1 MSEPGIPAT
10 DEDLAAACQG
20 GDYAAF
26 EELYQRWHRPMLS
39 YLHQITRDYDEAACV
54 AQDVFLRVFEH
65 IGRFD
70 NQRRFSTW
78 LYTVAR
84 NIAMDRLSARSRR
97 TMASL
102 DDLDAEDRRLPEPTA
117 SASAVEAVLARR
129 ESDALLATALGD
141 LPQIHR
147 EIIELIIFQG
157 IDYEEA
163 GRILG
168 GVAAGTLR
176 SRMHHALKR
185 LRLELERTLGKDA
198 DQAM

>member
-1 MSEPGIPAT
+1 MSDLGIDAT
-10 DEDLAAACQG
+10 DEALAGACQG
-20 GDYAAF
+20 GDYVAF
-26 EELYQRWHRPMLS
+26 ETLFQRWHRPMLS
-39 YLHQITRDYDEAACV
+39 YLYQITRDYDEAACV
-54 AQDVFLRVFEH
+54 AQDVFLRVFEQ

-84 NIAMDRLSARSRR
+84 NIAMDRLNARARR
-97 TMASL
+97 AMPSL
-102 DDLDAEDRRLPEPTA
+102 DDLDDEDRRLPEPIA
-117 SASAVEAVLARR
+117 PSSAVEAVLARR
-129 ESDALLATALGD
+129 ESDALLTKALAD

-168 GVAAGTLR
+168 GVAVGTLR

-185 LRLELERTLGKDA
+185 LRLELEHTLGKDA